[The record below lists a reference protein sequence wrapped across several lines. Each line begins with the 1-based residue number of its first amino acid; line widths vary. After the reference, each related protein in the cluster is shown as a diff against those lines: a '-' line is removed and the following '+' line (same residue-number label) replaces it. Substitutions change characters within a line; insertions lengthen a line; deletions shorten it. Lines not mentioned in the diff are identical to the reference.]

1 MNKAIFLDRDG
12 VINEL
17 IYEIDGRIMSP
28 CRPEQLIFCQGSK
41 EGLQLLKSIGF
52 KLVVVTNQPGIAKGY
67 LSWDSLGKVHQKIY
81 DVVEI
86 DAFYTCPHLPEISGP
101 CGCRKPCP
109 GLLYEAQK
117 EINISLAHSYLVGDN
132 LSDIKCGQEAGVKKT
147 FRIGTLRADI
157 IELQHKKG
165 IFPDF
170 TCKNLLDVASEI
182 IRLEAE

>member
-1 MNKAIFLDRDG
+1 MKKAIFLDRDG

-17 IYEIDGRIMSP
+17 LYETDGRIMSP
-28 CRPEQLIFCQGSK
+28 SLPEQLIFCQESK
-41 EGLQLLKSIGF
+41 DGLKLLKSLGF

-67 LSWDSLGKVHQKIY
+67 LSWDSLDKVHQKIH
-81 DVVEI
+81 DEVEI

-101 CGCRKPCP
+101 CRCRKPRA
-109 GLLYEAQK
+109 GLIYKAQK
-117 EINISLAHSYLVGDN
+117 ELGISITDSYLVGDN

-157 IELQHKKG
+157 LELQHKKG

-170 TCKNLLDVASEI
+170 TCKSLLEVASEI